1 VEHECLLRT
10 WQRIRPPHSGSSGEA
25 PSLSNFSAS
34 FGMAGHF
41 SYASYTGDCVVQ
53 FKASSMDNQL
63 LGMLISAVVLSI
75 HNAISHI
82 EDERL

>member
-1 VEHECLLRT
+1 
-10 WQRIRPPHSGSSGEA
+10 
-25 PSLSNFSAS
+25 
-34 FGMAGHF
+34 MAGHF